1 MSDAIKNTLRAK
13 GPIILGVGGVL
24 FSVIRGIIDYSSIMD
39 LESGKVEVTNVWGPV
54 ATLYDYFGLPYALIP
69 HVIFAVLMLI
79 VIITSIRENRTL
91 KTQTAEEGTE
101 SLRKIQENRY
111 DQSFIIGHNWATW
124 KKYISLITASLIVST
139 IIYVSVIFIASMK

>member
-91 KTQTAEEGTE
+91 KTQTGEEGSE
-101 SLRKIQENRY
+101 LASKIQN
-111 DQSFIIGHNWATW
+111 DQSYILGRNWATW
-124 KKYISLITASLIVST
+124 KTYISLITASLIVST
-139 IIYVSVIFIASMK
+139 IIYASVIFIASMK